1 MPFFRFFSLFILVFV
16 AACSEQE
23 TGTKSG
29 TPVDIFSYANT
40 DQVVVRHIDLDLTI
54 NFEEKVL
61 GGTAVLRLDYVTP
74 GAETLVLDAR
84 NLTIEKV
91 EAGAGENF
99 SETTFSL
106 GESHALLGEAL
117 TIDLPRGAEAVKIT
131 YQSNLGASGLMWLS
145 AEQTAGKEY
154 PFMFSQSQAIHARS
168 WVPLQDS
175 PSVRFTYT
183 ATLRTPPELIA
194 LMSASQ
200 DPDGVRDGEYH
211 FDMPQAIPSYLM
223 AIAVGDLEFRAISE
237 GIGVYAESYIVDQAA
252 FEFGETPEMMVA
264 NETLYGP
271 YRWAIHARSWV
282 PLQDSPS
289 VRFTYTA
296 TLRTPPE
303 LIALMSASQDPDGV
317 RDGEYHFD
325 MPQAIPSYLMAIAV
339 GDLEFRAISEGIGV
353 YAESYIVD
361 QAAFEFGE
369 TPEMMVANETLY
381 GPYRWGRYDMLVL
394 PPSFPYGG
402 MENPR
407 MTFLTPTL
415 VAGDRSL
422 TNVIAHELAHSW
434 AGNQVTNATWPDGWI
449 NEGITSYVENRVM
462 EIVYGRERAVM
473 EQVLAKAAWMA
484 TVEGAEDPAETA
496 LKYPV
501 ENETPEMYMSQV
513 VYEKGQFFLTF
524 LEESYGREI
533 FDPFLKGFFDAHAF
547 QSLTTENFQA
557 YLKEN
562 LMDANPGVVDMAVIE
577 EWLYAAGVPA
587 SSPNPVSDVF
597 ERLEVKSAAWL
608 AGELATDEL
617 GSDKWTAHEWL
628 HFINNLPGDLA
639 LEHFYTLDSAFGLTN
654 STNAEVAF
662 AWYMK
667 SLEGGYSEIG
677 DSLRQ
682 FLIRVGRGKFLYPI
696 YAGSRI
702 A

>member
-154 PFMFSQSQAIHARS
+154 PFMFSQSQ
-168 WVPLQDS
+168 
-175 PSVRFTYT
+175 
-183 ATLRTPPELIA
+183 
-194 LMSASQ
+194 
-200 DPDGVRDGEYH
+200 
-211 FDMPQAIPSYLM
+211 
-223 AIAVGDLEFRAISE
+223 
-237 GIGVYAESYIVDQAA
+237 
-252 FEFGETPEMMVA
+252 
-264 NETLYGP
+264 
-271 YRWAIHARSWV
+271 AIHARSWV

-696 YAGSRI
+696 YAGLIENGQQDLAWEIFEQAKAGYHPIAQDRI
-702 A
+702 EVLFAAE